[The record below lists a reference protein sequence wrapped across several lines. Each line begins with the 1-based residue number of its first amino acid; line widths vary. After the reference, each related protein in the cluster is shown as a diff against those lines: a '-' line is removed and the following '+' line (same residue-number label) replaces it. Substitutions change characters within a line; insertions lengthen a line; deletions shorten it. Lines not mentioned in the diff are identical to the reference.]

1 MKRELWVLDLF
12 MSEIKERFLEGW
24 ENKTNVQQ
32 ALCFHGFGGVPHGFE
47 QVFRPSKS
55 TTRFQA

>member
-24 ENKTNVQQ
+24 ENETNVQQ

-47 QVFRPSKS
+47 QVFRPS
-55 TTRFQA
+55 